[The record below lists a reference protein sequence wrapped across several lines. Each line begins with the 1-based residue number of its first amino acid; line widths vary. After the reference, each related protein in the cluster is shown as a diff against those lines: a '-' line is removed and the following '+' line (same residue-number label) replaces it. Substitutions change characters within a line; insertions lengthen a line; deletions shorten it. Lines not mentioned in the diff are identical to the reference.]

1 MGNSAK
7 RIFAPDHPPL
17 PVPKAGPSPAGSSIV
32 ALRIVLGG
40 FYP

>member
-7 RIFAPDHPPL
+7 RIFAPDHAPL